1 MENIDWSPEAVINRE
16 EEWLNSNNPSI
27 LNDTNQI
34 RNNPLSLLIL
44 RNNSHMGAFRF
55 PSLERHVKILYF

>member
-34 RNNPLSLLIL
+34 RNNPL
-44 RNNSHMGAFRF
+44 NNIYIFEF
-55 PSLERHVKILYF
+55 VFD